1 MYTDTQT
8 ADGINSLHL
17 VVRLF

>member
-1 MYTDTQT
+1 MYTATQI
-8 ADGINSLHL
+8 ADGINSLDL